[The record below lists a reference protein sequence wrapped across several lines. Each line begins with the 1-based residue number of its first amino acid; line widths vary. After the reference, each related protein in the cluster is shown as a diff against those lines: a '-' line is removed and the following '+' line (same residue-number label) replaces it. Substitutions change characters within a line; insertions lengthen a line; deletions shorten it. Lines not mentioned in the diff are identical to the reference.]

1 MNRAALEKAA
11 PWMPACFL
19 LLAVAAGGLRQQ
31 GGWLFFGALLLAWHA
46 LRPAPLSAA
55 GLKGPL
61 LFFGW
66 LLAAALFAPDPG
78 AALGNFSRTAL
89 LGLFFFG
96 ALSYKD
102 GSRGWLAALYA
113 VGAAAAAVFL
123 FQRLSGAALTGL
135 IGANPN
141 YSAVF
146 CAAALPAALLALSA
160 PDAGRQ
166 RALYAPL
173 ALLLIAGL
181 AASGS
186 RGAVLA
192 ALLSAGAGLA
202 WLRRWPWLAGLLT
215 ALTAAALLIPG
226 GPAEFL
232 KLDDARAYE
241 RPRLWGAA
249 LRAALASPLLG
260 WGPGQFGDVF
270 EYFKFPYADG
280 ISYFGHS
287 TLHAHSEPLNLAA
300 EGGLPAALL
309 FLAAAAAGLARG
321 WKNNLPLALAALA
334 ALLQGGADM
343 IFYSGAVGLLY
354 WGSLGFCAAGN
365 APAGDGSSARALAAL
380 FVTGL
385 LALPAGEAPGAR
397 AFLAAAELEAGAGGS
412 RALAV
417 ALARADAA
425 ARPRSAFAAADE
437 GAALAAAGDLAAAEK
452 AFSRALQLEPAFAEA
467 RLGLAGVYAAAGR
480 YPEACAAAEE
490 PGTYAAARPS
500 GEYERLL
507 LGYDRPA
514 AERFKK
520 EICGKKKT
528 GSVTASPRRTSSRAT
543 K

>member
-11 PWMPACFL
+11 PWLPACFL
-19 LLAVAAGGLRQQ
+19 LIAVAAGGLRQQ
-31 GGWLFFGALLLAWHA
+31 GAWLIFGALLLAWQA

-55 GLKGPL
+55 GLKAPL

-78 AALGNFSRTAL
+78 AALGYFSRTAL

-102 GSRGWLAALYA
+102 GARGWLAALYA

-123 FQRLSGAALTGL
+123 FQRLTGGVITGL

-160 PDAGRQ
+160 PGAGRQ

-202 WLRRWPWLAGLLT
+202 WLRRWSWLAVLL
-215 ALTAAALLIPG
+215 AAVTAAALLIPG

-232 KLDDARAYE
+232 KLGDARAYE

-260 WGPGQFGDVF
+260 WGPGQFGETF
-270 EYFKFPYADG
+270 EIFKFPYADG
-280 ISYFGHS
+280 VSYFGHS

-321 WKNNLPLALAALA
+321 WKKNLPLALAALA
-334 ALLQGGADM
+334 ALLQGGTDM

-354 WGSLGFCAAGN
+354 WGSLGFCAAGD
-365 APAGDGSSARALAAL
+365 APAGDGSTARALAAL
-380 FVTGL
+380 FLTGL
-385 LALPAGEAPGAR
+385 LAAPGADAPGAR
-397 AFLAAAELEAGAGGS
+397 SFLASAELEAGAGGN

-417 ALARADAA
+417 ALARRGAA
-425 ARPRSAFAAADE
+425 ARPWGAFAAADE
-437 GAALAAAGDLAAAEK
+437 GSALAGAGDLRAAGE
-452 AFSRALQLEPAFAEA
+452 AFTRALELEPAFAGA

-490 PGTYAAARPS
+490 LGTYAAARPS

-520 EICGKKKT
+520 GICGKKKT
-528 GSVTASPRRTSSRAT
+528 GSATASPRRMSSRAT

>member
-1 MNRAALEKAA
+1 MNRAAIEKAA
-11 PWMPACFL
+11 PWAPVFFL

-31 GGWLFFGALLLAWHA
+31 EGWLLFGALLLGWHA
-46 LRPAPLSAA
+46 LRPAALTAA
-55 GLKGPL
+55 GLKAPL

-78 AALGNFSRTAL
+78 AALGYFSRTAL

-102 GSRGWLAALYA
+102 GARGWLAALYA
-113 VGAAAAAVFL
+113 LGAAAAAVFL
-123 FQRLSGAALTGL
+123 FQRLSGSAPTGF

-146 CAAALPAALLALSA
+146 CAAALPAALLALSDPA
-160 PDAGRQ
+160 AGRR
-166 RALYAPL
+166 RALYGPL
-173 ALLLIAGL
+173 ALLLVAGL

-192 ALLSAGAGLA
+192 ALLAAGAGLA
-202 WLRRWPWLAGLLT
+202 WLRRWAWLAGLLA
-215 ALTAAALLIPG
+215 ALTAAAVLIPG

-232 KLDDARAYE
+232 KLGDARAYE

-249 LRAALASPLLG
+249 LQAALASPLLG
-260 WGPGQFGDVF
+260 WGQGQFGGVF
-270 EYFKFPYADG
+270 EFFKFPYADG
-280 ISYFGHS
+280 VSYFGHS

-300 EGGLPAALL
+300 EAGLPAALL
-309 FLAAAAAGLARG
+309 FLAAAAAALARG
-321 WKNNLPLALAALA
+321 WKTNLPLALAALA

-354 WGSLGFCAAGN
+354 WGSLGFCAAGE
-365 APAGDGSSARALAAL
+365 APAGDGSAARALAAL
-380 FVTGL
+380 FLTGL
-385 LALPAGEAPGAR
+385 LALPAGEAPAAR
-397 AFLAAAELEAGAGGS
+397 AFLAAAELESTAGGN

-417 ALARADAA
+417 ALARRDAA

-437 GAALAAAGDLAAAEK
+437 GAALAAAGDLAAAGA
-452 AFSRALQLEPAFAEA
+452 AFSRALELEPAFAEA

-480 YPEACAAAEE
+480 YPEACAAAAE
-490 PGTYAAARPS
+490 PETYAAARPS

-507 LGYDRPA
+507 LAYDRPA

-520 EICGKKKT
+520 NICSKKKT
-528 GSVTASPRRTSSRAT
+528 GSATASPRRMSSRAT

>member
-11 PWMPACFL
+11 PWAPAFFL
-19 LLAVAAGGLRQQ
+19 LVAVAAGGLRQQ
-31 GGWLFFGALLLAWHA
+31 QGWLLFGALLLAWRV
-46 LRPAPLSAA
+46 LRPAALTAA
-55 GLKGPL
+55 GLKAPP

-78 AALGNFSRTAL
+78 AALGYFSRTAL

-96 ALSYKD
+96 ALSYRD
-102 GSRGWLAALYA
+102 GARCWLAALYA
-113 VGAAAAAVFL
+113 LGAAAAAVFL
-123 FQRLSGAALTGL
+123 FQRLSGSPPIGL

-146 CAAALPAALLALSA
+146 CAAALPAALLALSDPA
-160 PDAGRQ
+160 AGRR

-173 ALLLIAGL
+173 ALLLVAGL

-202 WLRRWPWLAGLLT
+202 WLRRWAWLAGLLA
-215 ALTAAALLIPG
+215 ALTAAALLVPG
-226 GPAEFL
+226 GLAEFL
-232 KLDDARAYE
+232 KLGDARAYE

-249 LRAALASPLLG
+249 LQAALASPLLG
-260 WGPGQFGDVF
+260 WGQGQFGGVF
-270 EYFKFPYADG
+270 EFFKFPYADG
-280 ISYFGHS
+280 VSYFGHS

-300 EGGLPAALL
+300 EAGLPAALL
-309 FLAAAAAGLARG
+309 FLAAAAAALARG
-321 WKNNLPLALAALA
+321 WKTNLPLALAALA

-354 WGSLGFCAAGN
+354 WGSLGFCAAGE
-365 APAGDGSSARALAAL
+365 APAGDGSAARALAAL
-380 FVTGL
+380 FLTGL
-385 LALPAGEAPGAR
+385 LALPAGDAPAAR
-397 AFLAAAELEAGAGGS
+397 SFMAAAELEATAGGN

-417 ALARADAA
+417 ALARHDAA

-437 GAALAAAGDLAAAEK
+437 GAALAAAGDLAAAGA
-452 AFSRALQLEPAFAEA
+452 AFTRALELEPAFSGA
-467 RLGLAGVYAAAGR
+467 RLGLAGVYSAAGR
-480 YPEACAAAEE
+480 YPEACAAAEGLE
-490 PGTYAAARPS
+490 AYSAAGPS

-514 AERFKK
+514 AERFRK
-520 EICGKKKT
+520 ELCGKKKI
-528 GSVTASPRRTSSRAT
+528 GSATASPRRTSSRAT